1 MGLTSEFEKTLSEKF
16 IGTSERSSSKSIL
29 VERVLIPLLT
39 KLSGVEDCEEICDEK
54 LIGLSC
60 AKPEDLEEIVSR
72 LGFKVR
78 IHSNSHFNLK
88 SQYIVVSNHPTGPQD
103 GIFMQKIFNHLGLRG
118 KTMGDDIMSGV
129 AQLKDSYIGISTR
142 VNGKSRISQL
152 RAVKKEISS
161 GLSLGLFPA
170 GSVSHF
176 DFKNLRVKESE
187 WHPGFIEMAKSNN
200 LDILPVFIDTNLSV
214 LYYFFKLVYSDI
226 SSLRLFKESRK
237 FIDRNKGKHIN
248 IYIGN
253 PIEIQALKSIKEDAK
268 KIQDICE
275 NLKYQSYS
283 EVKE

>member
-1 MGLTSEFEKTLSEKF
+1 MGLKTAFEKTLSEKF
-16 IGTSERSSSKSIL
+16 IGTSDRSSSKSIL

-39 KLSGVEDCEEICDEK
+39 KFSGVEDYEEICDEK
-54 LIGLSC
+54 LLGLS
-60 AKPEDLEEIVSR
+60 ASKADDLEEIFNRLRFNVS
-72 LGFKVR
+72 
-78 IHSNSHFNLK
+78 IHSNTHTDLNA
-88 SQYIVVSNHPTGPQD
+88 QYIIVSNHPTGPLE
-103 GIFMQKIFNHLGLRG
+103 GIFIQKIFNQLGLRG

-129 AQLKDSYIGISTR
+129 AQMKDAYLGISTR

-152 RAVKKEISS
+152 RAIKKEISS

-237 FIDRNKGKHIN
+237 FIDRNKGKYIN

-253 PIEIQALKSIKEDAK
+253 PIEISNLESTKENAF
-268 KIQDICE
+268 KIQEICE
-275 NLKYQSYS
+275 NLKYQAYTHS
-283 EVKE
+283 E